1 MLAFYL
7 EYYMRRFI
15 SVIFF
20 IMSCAVCLWAA
31 QDSVLVA
38 DGYAGVEPDTIRLQD
53 MSATSDLDALLLEL
67 VAQQGRILHEN
78 DSMEYQLTVEE
89 VLLRDSLLAQAY
101 RDSVELD
108 SLKQLNARLREEM
121 HDVPM
126 VVVAKKSLVKDAE
139 EDRNEVLRA
148 IRDMHTPW
156 RKEAKI
162 MVQLTQNYVSPNWYQ
177 GGSSS
182 FAVLSIFKGTA
193 GYYSERFT
201 WENTGEWRAGGS
213 TVSGDT
219 LRKINTTDDLFRI
232 YSKANYRAVT
242 NKLYYSFS
250 AEFETRLFNTYKA
263 NTRNKKSAPFSPL
276 RMNLALGLDYK
287 PVPGL
292 SISFSPLAYKLVHV
306 GDTLNMKQTDYSIP
320 VGKKTL
326 NDLGSSLRVEYVW
339 KPVREI
345 ALEGKF
351 YMYTNYKRVELD
363 LELDCDFIINRFFSA
378 RIMLHPRY
386 DNTVI
391 YMDDERA
398 KIQFRELLSIG
409 FAHKFR

>member
-1 MLAFYL
+1 
-7 EYYMRRFI
+7 MRRFI

-20 IMSCAVCLWAA
+20 VMSCAVCLWAA

-53 MSATSDLDALLLEL
+53 MSAISDLDALLLEL
-67 VAQQGRILHEN
+67 VAQQGRTLHEN

-89 VLLRDSLLAQAY
+89 VLLRDSLLAQAH

-121 HDVPM
+121 HNVPM

-148 IRDMHTPW
+148 IRDMRTPW

-276 RMNLALGLDYK
+276 RVNLALGLDYK

-292 SISFSPLAYKLVHV
+292 SISFSPLAYKMVHV

-320 VGKKTL
+320 VGQKTL
-326 NDLGSSLRVEYVW
+326 NDLGSSLRLEYVW

-351 YMYTNYKRVELD
+351 YMYTNYRRVELD

>member
-1 MLAFYL
+1 
-7 EYYMRRFI
+7 MRRFI
-15 SVIFF
+15 SVILCFL
-20 IMSCAVCLWAA
+20 SCAVSLGAA

-38 DGYAGVEPDTIRLQD
+38 DGYAGIEPDTIRLQEQ
-53 MSATSDLDALLLEL
+53 SSTSDLDALLLEL
-67 VAQQGRILHEN
+67 VAQQSRQLYEN
-78 DSMEYQLTVEE
+78 DSLTEQLTVAEIL
-89 VLLRDSLLAQAY
+89 VRDSLLAQAH

-108 SLKQLNARLREEM
+108 SLKEINARLREEV
-121 HDVPM
+121 HNVPM
-126 VVVAKKSLVKDAE
+126 VVIAKKSLVKDAE

-148 IRDMHTPW
+148 IRDMRTPW

-276 RMNLALGLDYK
+276 RVNLALGLDYK

-292 SISFSPLAYKLVHV
+292 SISFSPLAYKMVHV

-320 VGKKTL
+320 VGQKTL
-326 NDLGSSLRVEYVW
+326 NDLGSSLRLEYVW

>member
-1 MLAFYL
+1 
-7 EYYMRRFI
+7 
-15 SVIFF
+15 
-20 IMSCAVCLWAA
+20 MSCAVCLWAA

-53 MSATSDLDALLLEL
+53 MSAISDLDALLLEL
-67 VAQQGRILHEN
+67 VAQQGRTLHEN

-89 VLLRDSLLAQAY
+89 VLLRDSLLAQAH

-121 HDVPM
+121 HNVPM

-148 IRDMHTPW
+148 IRDMRTPW

-276 RMNLALGLDYK
+276 RVNLALGLDYK

-292 SISFSPLAYKLVHV
+292 SISFSPLAYKMVHV

-320 VGKKTL
+320 VGQKTL
-326 NDLGSSLRVEYVW
+326 NDLGSSLRLEYVW

-351 YMYTNYKRVELD
+351 YMYTNYRRVELD

>member
-1 MLAFYL
+1 
-7 EYYMRRFI
+7 MRRFI
-15 SVIFF
+15 SVILCFL
-20 IMSCAVCLWAA
+20 SCAVSLGAA

-38 DGYAGVEPDTIRLQD
+38 DGYAGIEPDTIRLQEQ
-53 MSATSDLDALLLEL
+53 SSTSDLDALLLEL
-67 VAQQGRILHEN
+67 VAQQSRQLYEN
-78 DSMEYQLTVEE
+78 DSLTEQLTVAEIL
-89 VLLRDSLLAQAY
+89 VQDSLLAQAH

-108 SLKQLNARLREEM
+108 SLKEINARLREEV
-121 HDVPM
+121 HNVPM
-126 VVVAKKSLVKDAE
+126 VVIAKKSLVKDAE

-148 IRDMHTPW
+148 IREMRTPW
-156 RKEAKI
+156 RREAKI

-193 GYYSERFT
+193 GYYTERFT

-213 TVSGDT
+213 TVSGDS

-263 NTRNKKSAPFSPL
+263 NTREKKSAPLSPL
-276 RMNLALGLDYK
+276 RVNLALGLDYK

-292 SISFSPLAYKLVHV
+292 SISFSPLAYKMVHV
-306 GDTLNMKQTDYSIP
+306 GDTVNMKQTDYSIP
-320 VGKKTL
+320 VGQKTL
-326 NDLGSSLRVEYVW
+326 SDVGSSVRVEYVW

-345 ALEGKF
+345 ALETKF
-351 YMYTNYKRVELD
+351 YMYTNYKKVELD
-363 LELDCDFIINRFFSA
+363 LEVNCDFIINRFFSA
-378 RIMLHPRY
+378 RVMLHPRY

-391 YMDDERA
+391 YTGDEKA
-398 KIQFRELLSIG
+398 KMQFRELLSIG

>member
-1 MLAFYL
+1 ML
-7 EYYMRRFI
+7 
-15 SVIFF
+15 
-20 IMSCAVCLWAA
+20 
-31 QDSVLVA
+31 
-38 DGYAGVEPDTIRLQD
+38 
-53 MSATSDLDALLLEL
+53 
-67 VAQQGRILHEN
+67 
-78 DSMEYQLTVEE
+78 
-89 VLLRDSLLAQAY
+89 
-101 RDSVELD
+101 
-108 SLKQLNARLREEM
+108 
-121 HDVPM
+121 
-126 VVVAKKSLVKDAE
+126 KKSLVKDAE

-148 IRDMHTPW
+148 VREMRTPW
-156 RKEAKI
+156 RREAKI

-193 GYYSERFT
+193 GYYTERFT

-213 TVSGDT
+213 TVSGDS

-263 NTRNKKSAPFSPL
+263 NTREKKSAPLSPL
-276 RMNLALGLDYK
+276 RVNLALGLDYK

-292 SISFSPLAYKLVHV
+292 SISFSPLAYKMVHV
-306 GDTLNMKQTDYSIP
+306 GDTVNMKQTDYSIP
-320 VGKKTL
+320 VGQKTL
-326 NDLGSSLRVEYVW
+326 NDVGSSVRVEYVW

-345 ALEGKF
+345 ALETKF
-351 YMYTNYKRVELD
+351 YMYTNYKKVELD
-363 LELDCDFIINRFFSA
+363 LEVNCDFIINRFFSA
-378 RIMLHPRY
+378 RVMLHPRY

-391 YMDDERA
+391 YTGDEKA
-398 KIQFRELLSIG
+398 KMQVRELLSIG

>member
-1 MLAFYL
+1 
-7 EYYMRRFI
+7 
-15 SVIFF
+15 
-20 IMSCAVCLWAA
+20 MSCAVCLWAA

-53 MSATSDLDALLLEL
+53 MSAISDLDALLLEL
-67 VAQQGRILHEN
+67 VAQQGRTLHEN

-89 VLLRDSLLAQAY
+89 VLLRDSLLAQAH
-101 RDSVELD
+101 RDSMELD

-121 HDVPM
+121 HNVPM
-126 VVVAKKSLVKDAE
+126 VVVAKKSLVKDTE

-148 IRDMHTPW
+148 IRDMRTPW

-276 RMNLALGLDYK
+276 RVNLALGLDYK

-292 SISFSPLAYKLVHV
+292 SISFSPLAYKMVHV

-320 VGKKTL
+320 VGQKTL
-326 NDLGSSLRVEYVW
+326 NDLGSSLRLEYVW

-351 YMYTNYKRVELD
+351 YMYTNYRRVELD

>member
-1 MLAFYL
+1 
-7 EYYMRRFI
+7 MRRFI
-15 SVIFF
+15 SVILCFL
-20 IMSCAVCLWAA
+20 SCAVSLGAA

-38 DGYAGVEPDTIRLQD
+38 DGYAGIEPDTIRLQEQ
-53 MSATSDLDALLLEL
+53 SSTSDLDALLLEL
-67 VAQQGRILHEN
+67 VAQQSRQLYEN
-78 DSMEYQLTVEE
+78 DSLTEQLTVAEIL
-89 VLLRDSLLAQAY
+89 VRDSLLAQAH

-108 SLKQLNARLREEM
+108 SLKEINARLREEV
-121 HDVPM
+121 HNVPM
-126 VVVAKKSLVKDAE
+126 VVIAKKSLVKDAE

-148 IRDMHTPW
+148 IREMRTPW
-156 RKEAKI
+156 RREAKI

-193 GYYSERFT
+193 GYYTERFT

-213 TVSGDT
+213 TVSGDS

-263 NTRNKKSAPFSPL
+263 NTREKKSAPLSPL
-276 RMNLALGLDYK
+276 RVNLALGLDYK

-292 SISFSPLAYKLVHV
+292 SISFSPLAYKMVHV

-320 VGKKTL
+320 VGQKTL
-326 NDLGSSLRVEYVW
+326 NDLGSSLRLEYVW

-351 YMYTNYKRVELD
+351 YMYTNYRRVELD

>member
-1 MLAFYL
+1 
-7 EYYMRRFI
+7 MRRFI
-15 SVIFF
+15 SVILCFL
-20 IMSCAVCLWAA
+20 SCAVSLGAA

-38 DGYAGVEPDTIRLQD
+38 DGYAGIEPDTIRLQEQ
-53 MSATSDLDALLLEL
+53 SSTSDLDALLLEL
-67 VAQQGRILHEN
+67 VAQQSRQLYEN
-78 DSMEYQLTVEE
+78 DSLTEQLTVAEIL
-89 VLLRDSLLAQAY
+89 VQDSLLAQAH

-108 SLKQLNARLREEM
+108 SLKEINARLREEV
-121 HDVPM
+121 HNVPM
-126 VVVAKKSLVKDAE
+126 VVIAKKSLVKDAE

-148 IRDMHTPW
+148 IREMRTPW
-156 RKEAKI
+156 RREAKI

-193 GYYSERFT
+193 GYYTERFT

-213 TVSGDT
+213 TVSGDS

-263 NTRNKKSAPFSPL
+263 NTREKKSAPLSPL
-276 RMNLALGLDYK
+276 RVNLALGLDYK
-287 PVPGL
+287 PVSGL
-292 SISFSPLAYKLVHV
+292 SISFSPLAYKMVHV
-306 GDTLNMKQTDYSIP
+306 GDTVNMKQTDYSIP
-320 VGKKTL
+320 VGQKTL
-326 NDLGSSLRVEYVW
+326 NDVGSSVRVEYVW

-345 ALEGKF
+345 ALETKF
-351 YMYTNYKRVELD
+351 YMYTNYKKVELD
-363 LELDCDFIINRFFSA
+363 LEVNCDFIINRFFSA
-378 RIMLHPRY
+378 RVMLHPRY

-391 YMDDERA
+391 YTGDEKA
-398 KIQFRELLSIG
+398 KMQFRELLSIG